1 MAAEAALSNAQ
12 KTALRESR
20 KKDKKALF
28 LIFQG
33 VDESTFEKISDAR
46 TSKEA
51 WEILQKS
58 LQGVE
63 KAKKVRLQS
72 LRAEFETLKML
83 SSENISD
90 YVTRLKT
97 VADEMKRNGE
107 TLDDVRVMEKLLR
120 SLTRKFDYVVTAIE
134 ESKDLSQISIDELV
148 GSLQA
153 HEQRINQNENSGNL
167 EQALQS
173 KLHVGENQASSSYGR
188 GRGERSGYRGSYRGG
203 RGPRSI
209 RGGRGRGRQSFDIS
223 QTSDGYQAYSR
234 DRGFR
239 SRGRGGFQ
247 QQGDKSQLKCYSCN
261 KYGHFSY
268 ECRSTPKMEER
279 NNFAPA
285 EEKNMEDAIFLTYRG
300 NEECKKNVWYLDT
313 GASNHM
319 CGRKE
324 LFTDLDETIKGEV
337 TFGDSSKTPVKGK
350 GKLMITLKNGDRRF
364 ISDVYYV
371 PALKSNIIGLG
382 QLLEKGYDIH
392 MKDGALVIRNKD
404 RELIAKVEMTKNRL
418 FTLDIRSEMMRCMK
432 SVIKD
437 DSWLWHLRFGH
448 LGMFT
453 NFKKAMTKEFE
464 MTDIGEMSYFL
475 GVEVKQMEDGI
486 FMSQKKYAEQ
496 ILSRFKMKDCN
507 PVAIPAETGV
517 ELRVDS
523 NRKSVNPTLYKSMVG
538 SLRYLT
544 FTRPDITYA
553 VGLVSRYMERPK
565 QDHFK
570 AAKRILRYVKGT
582 VDHGLFYTHSQ
593 NSRLIGYSDSNYGR
607 DLDDRKSTSGYAFH
621 IGSAIF
627 SWSSTC
633 EAEYIAAAACTC
645 QAIWLKNILKEL
657 YLIEEGPTTIYVDNK
672 SAIALAKNPV
682 SHSRSKHID
691 TS

>member
-1 MAAEAALSNAQ
+1 M
-12 KTALRESR
+12 
-20 KKDKKALF
+20 
-28 LIFQG
+28 
-33 VDESTFEKISDAR
+33 
-46 TSKEA
+46 
-51 WEILQKS
+51 
-58 LQGVE
+58 
-63 KAKKVRLQS
+63 
-72 LRAEFETLKML
+72 
-83 SSENISD
+83 
-90 YVTRLKT
+90 
-97 VADEMKRNGE
+97 
-107 TLDDVRVMEKLLR
+107 
-120 SLTRKFDYVVTAIE
+120 
-134 ESKDLSQISIDELV
+134 
-148 GSLQA
+148 
-153 HEQRINQNENSGNL
+153 NQNESSGNL

-173 KLHVGENQASSSYGR
+173 KLHIGKNQASSSYRR
-188 GRGERSGYRGSYRGG
+188 GRGERSGPRGGYRGG
-203 RGPRSI
+203 RGPHSI
-209 RGGRGRGRQSFDIS
+209 RGGRGRGRQSFERG
-223 QTSDGYQAYSR
+223 QTSDDYQAYSR
-234 DRGFR
+234 GRGFR

-337 TFGDSSKTPVKGK
+337 TFGDSSKIPMKGK
-350 GKLMITLKNGDRRF
+350 GKLMITLKNGDRKF

-371 PALKSNIIGLG
+371 PALKSNIISLG

-486 FMSQKKYAEQ
+486 FMSQK
-496 ILSRFKMKDCN
+496 N
-507 PVAIPAETGV
+507 
-517 ELRVDS
+517 
-523 NRKSVNPTLYKSMVG
+523 
-538 SLRYLT
+538 
-544 FTRPDITYA
+544 
-553 VGLVSRYMERPK
+553 
-565 QDHFK
+565 
-570 AAKRILRYVKGT
+570 
-582 VDHGLFYTHSQ
+582 
-593 NSRLIGYSDSNYGR
+593 NYGR

-627 SWSSTC
+627 SWSSKKQQIVALSTC

-657 YLIEEGPTTIYVDNK
+657 YLIEESPTMIYVDNK

-682 SHSRSKHID
+682 SHSRSKHIETRPNQPMYKAED
-691 TS
+691 NIVRSVAVEGIRHRQNHLIMQLRALPYLKYIAEEFDYRLKGKVFGRQSAPP

>member
-1 MAAEAALSNAQ
+1 MELFFYDMAMLMGNAFGMLLEIDWSPNWQKRLDYFCVLVRVQTYDPLILDVAAEAALSNAQ

-33 VDESTFEKISDAR
+33 VDESTFEKISDAK

-72 LRAEFETLKML
+72 LRVEFETLKML

-97 VADEMKRNGE
+97 VANEMKRNGE
-107 TLDDVRVMEKLLR
+107 TLDDVRVMEKLLH

-153 HEQRINQNENSGNL
+153 HEQRINQNESSGNL

-209 RGGRGRGRQSFDIS
+209 HGGRGRGRQSFDRS
-223 QTSDGYQAYSR
+223 QTSDDYQAYSPG
-234 DRGFR
+234 RGFR

-247 QQGDKSQLKCYSCN
+247 QRGDKSQLKCYSCN

-279 NNFAPA
+279 NNFAPV

-337 TFGDSSKTPVKGK
+337 TFGDSSKIPVKGN
-350 GKLMITLKNGDRRF
+350 GKLMITLKNGDRKF

-371 PALKSNIIGLG
+371 PALKSNIISLG

-418 FTLDIRSEMMRCMK
+418 FTLDIRSEIMRCMK

-464 MTDIGEMSYFL
+464 MTYIGEMSYFL

-496 ILSRFKMKDCN
+496 ILSRFRMKDCN
-507 PVAIPAETGV
+507 PVAIPAETGGIGPCLVVVGEGPIEDDDVASLDLLHDLSTNHHNTQETRV
-517 ELRVDS
+517 ES
-523 NRKSVNPTLYKSMVG
+523 SMPSAKSTVLAN
-538 SLRYLT
+538 
-544 FTRPDITYA
+544 
-553 VGLVSRYMERPK
+553 
-565 QDHFK
+565 QDCQHG
-570 AAKRILRYVKGT
+570 ILR
-582 VDHGLFYTHSQ
+582 
-593 NSRLIGYSDSNYGR
+593 
-607 DLDDRKSTSGYAFH
+607 
-621 IGSAIF
+621 
-627 SWSSTC
+627 C
-633 EAEYIAAAACTC
+633 
-645 QAIWLKNILKEL
+645 
-657 YLIEEGPTTIYVDNK
+657 
-672 SAIALAKNPV
+672 
-682 SHSRSKHID
+682 
-691 TS
+691 

>member
-1 MAAEAALSNAQ
+1 M
-12 KTALRESR
+12 
-20 KKDKKALF
+20 
-28 LIFQG
+28 
-33 VDESTFEKISDAR
+33 
-46 TSKEA
+46 
-51 WEILQKS
+51 
-58 LQGVE
+58 
-63 KAKKVRLQS
+63 
-72 LRAEFETLKML
+72 
-83 SSENISD
+83 
-90 YVTRLKT
+90 
-97 VADEMKRNGE
+97 
-107 TLDDVRVMEKLLR
+107 
-120 SLTRKFDYVVTAIE
+120 
-134 ESKDLSQISIDELV
+134 
-148 GSLQA
+148 
-153 HEQRINQNENSGNL
+153 NQNESSGNL

-188 GRGERSGYRGSYRGG
+188 GRGERSGPRGGYRGG

-209 RGGRGRGRQSFDIS
+209 RGGRGRGRQSFERG
-223 QTSDGYQAYSR
+223 QTIDGYQAYSR
-234 DRGFR
+234 GRGFR

-247 QQGDKSQLKCYSCN
+247 QRGDKSQLKCYSCN

-337 TFGDSSKTPVKGK
+337 TFGDSSKIPMKGK
-350 GKLMITLKNGDRRF
+350 GKLMITLKNGDRKF

-371 PALKSNIIGLG
+371 PALKSNIISLG

-496 ILSRFKMKDCN
+496 ILSRFRMKDCN
-507 PVAIPAETGV
+507 PVAIPAET
-517 ELRVDS
+517 
-523 NRKSVNPTLYKSMVG
+523 
-538 SLRYLT
+538 
-544 FTRPDITYA
+544 
-553 VGLVSRYMERPK
+553 
-565 QDHFK
+565 
-570 AAKRILRYVKGT
+570 
-582 VDHGLFYTHSQ
+582 
-593 NSRLIGYSDSNYGR
+593 DSNYGR

-621 IGSAIF
+621 IGSTIF
-627 SWSSTC
+627 SWSSKKQQIVALSTC

-672 SAIALAKNPV
+672 STIALAKNPV
-682 SHSRSKHID
+682 SHSRVHQEALGELEGDAIRGGGLDAPDGLVDLEVVVCGEGGDGGVESGVVED
-691 TS
+691 GVRDLVPYEAFGAAGGRWWWLGGVADGGGGRVFRGWG

>member
-1 MAAEAALSNAQ
+1 MDEVEENVVATEVAIEVDVVHTVYA
-12 KTALRESR
+12 
-20 KKDKKALF
+20 
-28 LIFQG
+28 
-33 VDESTFEKISDAR
+33 VDEDVVDNLL
-46 TSKEA
+46 KEA
-51 WEILQKS
+51 KQATTIKH
-58 LQGVE
+58 
-63 KAKKVRLQS
+63 
-72 LRAEFETLKML
+72 
-83 SSENISD
+83 I
-90 YVTRLKT
+90 
-97 VADEMKRNGE
+97 
-107 TLDDVRVMEKLLR
+107 
-120 SLTRKFDYVVTAIE
+120 VVVE
-134 ESKDLSQISIDELV
+134 ES
-148 GSLQA
+148 
-153 HEQRINQNENSGNL
+153 
-167 EQALQS
+167 
-173 KLHVGENQASSSYGR
+173 
-188 GRGERSGYRGSYRGG
+188 
-203 RGPRSI
+203 
-209 RGGRGRGRQSFDIS
+209 
-223 QTSDGYQAYSR
+223 
-234 DRGFR
+234 
-239 SRGRGGFQ
+239 
-247 QQGDKSQLKCYSCN
+247 
-261 KYGHFSY
+261 
-268 ECRSTPKMEER
+268 KMEER

-300 NEECKKNVWYLDT
+300 NEKCKKNVWYLDT

-337 TFGDSSKTPVKGK
+337 TFGDSSKIPMKGK
-350 GKLMITLKNGDRRF
+350 GKLMITLKNGDRKF

-371 PALKSNIIGLG
+371 PALKSNIISLG

-496 ILSRFKMKDCN
+496 ILSRFRMKDCN

-565 QDHFK
+565 QDHFN

-627 SWSSTC
+627 SWSSKKQQIVALSTC
-633 EAEYIAAAACTC
+633 EAEYIAAATCTC

-672 SAIALAKNPV
+672 SAIALAKNTI

-691 TS
+691 TSHTSTDLRLIIIFNCRSIDPLASNCFSKTS